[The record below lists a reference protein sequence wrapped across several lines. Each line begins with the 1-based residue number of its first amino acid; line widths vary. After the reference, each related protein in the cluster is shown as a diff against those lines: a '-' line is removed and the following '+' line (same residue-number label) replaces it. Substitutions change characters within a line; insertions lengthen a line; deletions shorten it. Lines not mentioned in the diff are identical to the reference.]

1 MAQSKEDLEQKLTAL
16 EKKALDADP
25 KVSAKQHAEGKL
37 TARERLDK
45 LIDPGTF
52 VEEFMLAETQCA
64 DFGMAEKKLPSDGV
78 VTGFGK
84 IAGRPVY
91 VFSQDRAVL
100 AGSVGSAHA
109 EKIAYVIQTAR
120 KLGVPLIGLNDSAGA
135 RIQEGLSVTTAIGKI
150 FFENSI
156 ASGCIPQISAIMG
169 PCIGVGS
176 YSPALTDFI
185 LMVQNT
191 SQMFITG
198 PAVIKEVLGET
209 VTMEELGGA
218 KIHSE
223 VSGVADLVARD
234 DSECLA
240 TIRRLIGLLPSN
252 FESPPPRQT
261 PTDDPARS
269 LEDLE
274 KIVPFDMRRA
284 YNILQVIK
292 AIVDDGE
299 FLELKARFARN
310 LVIGFGRLD
319 GHPVG
324 FVANQPMFLAGSL
337 DVDASDKAARFI
349 RFCDAF
355 NIPVITLMDVP
366 GFFPGKQQEEKGIIR
381 HGAKMLYAYAEATV
395 PKITIVLRKGYGG
408 AKQALC
414 TREMGA
420 DQFFVWPGIELAVMG
435 GGGAVNVLYKREIEQ
450 SADPAKTRAEKIAD
464 YQDRFSG
471 PFEALSK
478 QFAHAAIRPAETRK
492 RLIQSLEI
500 LRHKK
505 EARPRKKHGL
515 MPV

>member
-1 MAQSKEDLEQKLTAL
+1 MAQSRADLEKRLAAL
-16 EKKALDADP
+16 ENRALDPDP
-25 KVSAKQHAEGKL
+25 KAAVRQHAEGKL
-37 TARERLDK
+37 TARERIDK
-45 LIDPGTF
+45 LVDPGTF
-52 VEEFMLAETQCA
+52 VEEFMLAETQCS
-64 DFGMAEKKLPSDGV
+64 DFGMAEKRLPSDGV

-84 IAGRPVY
+84 IDARPVY
-91 VFSQDRAVL
+91 VYSQDRAVL

-120 KLGVPLIGLNDSAGA
+120 KFGVPVIGLNDSAGA
-135 RIQEGLSVTTAIGKI
+135 RIQEGLSVTSAIGKI

-185 LMVQNT
+185 LQVQNT

-223 VSGVADLVARD
+223 VSGVTDLVAKND
-234 DSECLA
+234 EECLA
-240 TIRRLIGLLPSN
+240 MIRRLIGFLPPN
-252 FESPPPRQT
+252 FECPPPHKE
-261 PTDDPARS
+261 P
-269 LEDLE
+269 LEDSARPVGSLE
-274 KIVPFDMRRA
+274 KIVPEDTKRA

-292 AIVDDGE
+292 AIVDGGD
-299 FLELKARFARN
+299 FLELKAKFARN

-319 GHPVG
+319 GYPVG

-355 NIPVITLMDVP
+355 NIPIITLMDVP

-420 DQFFVWPGIELAVMG
+420 DQLLVWPGVELAVMG
-435 GGGAVNVLYKREIEQ
+435 GGGAVNVLYRREIEQ
-450 SADPAKTRAEKIAD
+450 SPDPAKTRAEKIAE
-464 YQDRFSG
+464 YQERFNG

-478 QFAHAAIRPAETRK
+478 QFAQAAIRPQETRK
-492 RLIQSLEI
+492 RLVQSLEV
-500 LRHKK
+500 LRHKR
-505 EARPRKKHGL
+505 EERPRKKHGL

>member
-1 MAQSKEDLEQKLTAL
+1 MAQSRADL
-16 EKKALDADP
+16 EKKLAALERVARDADP
-25 KVSAKQHAEGKL
+25 KVAAKQHAEGKL
-37 TARERLDK
+37 TARERIEQLLDA
-45 LIDPGTF
+45 GSF
-52 VEEFMLAETQCA
+52 VEEFMLAETQCS
-64 DFGMAEKKLPSDGV
+64 DFGMAEKRLPSDGV

-84 IAGRPVY
+84 IDGRPVY
-91 VFSQDRAVL
+91 VYSQDRAVL

-120 KLGVPLIGLNDSAGA
+120 KVGVPVIGLNDSAGA
-135 RIQEGLSVTTAIGKI
+135 RIQEGLSVTSAIGKI

-185 LMVQNT
+185 LQVQNT

-223 VSGVADLVARD
+223 VSGVTDLVAKND
-234 DSECLA
+234 EECLA
-240 TIRRLIGLLPSN
+240 MIRRLMSFLPPN
-252 FESPPPRQT
+252 FECLPPRKET
-261 PTDDPARS
+261 SDNPARS
-269 LEDLE
+269 VESLET
-274 KIVPFDMRRA
+274 IVPEDTKRA

-292 AIVDDGE
+292 AIVDGGD
-299 FLELKARFARN
+299 FLELKAKFARN

-319 GHPVG
+319 GYPVG

-355 NIPVITLMDVP
+355 NIPIITLMDVP

-420 DQFFVWPGIELAVMG
+420 DQLLVWPGVELAVMG
-435 GGGAVNVLYKREIEQ
+435 GGGAVNVLYRREIEQ
-450 SADPAKTRAEKIAD
+450 SADPAKTRAEKIAE
-464 YQDRFSG
+464 YQDRFNG

-478 QFAHAAIRPAETRK
+478 QFAQAAIRPQETRK
-492 RLIQSLEI
+492 RLVQSLEV
-500 LRHKK
+500 LRHKR
-505 EARPRKKHGL
+505 EERPRKKHGV

>member
-1 MAQSKEDLEQKLTAL
+1 
-16 EKKALDADP
+16 
-25 KVSAKQHAEGKL
+25 
-37 TARERLDK
+37 
-45 LIDPGTF
+45 
-52 VEEFMLAETQCA
+52 
-64 DFGMAEKKLPSDGV
+64 
-78 VTGFGK
+78 
-84 IAGRPVY
+84 VY
-91 VFSQDRAVL
+91 VYSQDRSVL

-120 KLGVPLIGLNDSAGA
+120 KLGVPVIGLNDSAGA
-135 RIQEGLSVTTAIGKI
+135 RIQEGLSVTSAIGKI
-150 FFENSI
+150 FYENSI
-156 ASGCIPQISAIMG
+156 ASGCVPQISAIMG

-176 YSPALTDFI
+176 YSPALTDVV
-185 LMVQNT
+185 LQVQGT

-223 VSGVADLVARD
+223 VSGVTDLVAKND
-234 DSECLA
+234 AECLQM
-240 TIRRLIGLLPSN
+240 IRKLMGFLPAN
-252 FESPPPRQT
+252 FDQRAPRNASS
-261 PTDDPARS
+261 DDPDRRV
-269 LEDLE
+269 DVLE
-274 KIVPFDMRRA
+274 KIVPEDTKRA
-284 YNILQVIK
+284 YNIVQVVK
-292 AIVDDGE
+292 AIVDDGD
-299 FLELKARFARN
+299 FLELKAKFARN

-319 GHPVG
+319 GFSTG

-355 NIPVITLMDVP
+355 NIPIVTLMDVP

-395 PKITIVLRKGYGG
+395 PKITVVLRKGYGG

-420 DQFFVWPGIELAVMG
+420 DQLFVWPGVELAVMG

-450 SADPAKTRAEKIAD
+450 SEDPAKTRAEKIAE
-464 YQDRFSG
+464 YQGRFNG
-471 PFEALSK
+471 PFEALAK
-478 QFAHAAIRPAETRK
+478 QFAHAAIRPADTRR
-492 RLIQSLEI
+492 RLIQSLEV

-505 EARPRKKHGL
+505 EERPRKKHGL

>member
-1 MAQSKEDLEQKLTAL
+1 
-16 EKKALDADP
+16 
-25 KVSAKQHAEGKL
+25 
-37 TARERLDK
+37 
-45 LIDPGTF
+45 
-52 VEEFMLAETQCA
+52 
-64 DFGMAEKKLPSDGV
+64 
-78 VTGFGK
+78 
-84 IAGRPVY
+84 
-91 VFSQDRAVL
+91 
-100 AGSVGSAHA
+100 
-109 EKIAYVIQTAR
+109 
-120 KLGVPLIGLNDSAGA
+120 
-135 RIQEGLSVTTAIGKI
+135 
-150 FFENSI
+150 
-156 ASGCIPQISAIMG
+156 MG

-185 LMVQNT
+185 IQVQNT

-223 VSGVADLVARD
+223 VSGVTDLVAKND
-234 DSECLA
+234 EECLA
-240 TIRRLIGLLPSN
+240 TIRKLIGFLPSS
-252 FESPPPRQT
+252 FESLPPRKET
-261 PTDDPARS
+261 SDDPARALDK
-269 LEDLE
+269 LET
-274 KIVPFDMRRA
+274 IVPEDMKRA

-292 AIVDDGE
+292 TIVDDGE
-299 FLELKARFARN
+299 FFELKAKFARN

-319 GHPVG
+319 GYPVG

-366 GFFPGKQQEEKGIIR
+366 GFFPGKEQEEKGIIR

-420 DQFFVWPGIELAVMG
+420 DQLFVWPGVELAVMG

-450 SADPAKTRAEKIAD
+450 SPDPAKTRAEKIAE
-464 YQDRFSG
+464 YQERFNG
-471 PFEALSK
+471 PFEALAK
-478 QFAHAAIRPAETRK
+478 QFAHAAIRPHETRK

-500 LRHKK
+500 LRFKK
-505 EARPRKKHGL
+505 ESRPNKKHGL

>member
-1 MAQSKEDLEQKLTAL
+1 MAQSREDLEKKLAAL
-16 EKKALDADP
+16 EKVALDADP
-25 KVSAKQHAEGKL
+25 KAAAKQHAEGKL
-37 TARERLDK
+37 TARERIDK
-45 LIDPGTF
+45 LVDPGTF

-64 DFGMAEKKLPSDGV
+64 DFGMAEKRLPSDGV

-84 IAGRPVY
+84 VEGRPVY
-91 VFSQDRAVL
+91 VYSQDRAVL

-120 KLGVPLIGLNDSAGA
+120 KLGVPVIGLNDSAGA
-135 RIQEGLSVTTAIGKI
+135 RIQEGLSVTSAIGKI
-150 FFENSI
+150 FYENSI
-156 ASGCIPQISAIMG
+156 TSGSIPQISAIMG

-185 LMVQNT
+185 LQVQNT

-223 VSGVADLVARD
+223 VSGVTDLVAQND
-234 DSECLA
+234 DECLA
-240 TIRRLIGLLPSN
+240 MIRRLLGFLPSN
-252 FESPPPRQT
+252 FEQPPPRKDT
-261 PTDDPARS
+261 DDDPARAV
-269 LEDLE
+269 DALE
-274 KIVPFDMRRA
+274 KIVPEDMKRA

-292 AIVDDGE
+292 SMVDDGE
-299 FLELKARFARN
+299 FFELKAKFARN
-310 LVIGFGRLD
+310 LVVGFGRLD
-319 GHPVG
+319 GYSVG

-420 DQFFVWPGIELAVMG
+420 DQLLVWPGVELAVMG
-435 GGGAVNVLYKREIEQ
+435 GGGAVNVLYRREIDR
-450 SADPAKTRAEKIAD
+450 SPDPAKTRAEKLAE
-464 YQDRFSG
+464 YHERFNG

-478 QFAHAAIRPAETRK
+478 QFAQAAIRPRETRQ

-500 LRHKK
+500 LRNKR
-505 EARPRKKHGL
+505 EVRPRKKHGL

>member
-1 MAQSKEDLEQKLTAL
+1 MAQSREELEMKLAAL
-16 EKKALDADP
+16 EEIALDADP
-25 KVSAKQHAEGKL
+25 KAAAKQHAEGKL
-37 TARERLDK
+37 TARERIDK
-45 LIDPGTF
+45 LLDPGTF
-52 VEEFMLAETQCA
+52 VEEFMLAETQCV

-84 IAGRPVY
+84 VEGRPVY
-91 VFSQDRAVL
+91 VYSQDRAVL

-120 KLGVPLIGLNDSAGA
+120 KLGVPVIGLNDSAGA
-135 RIQEGLSVTTAIGKI
+135 RIQEGLSVTSAIGKI

-156 ASGCIPQISAIMG
+156 TSGCIPQISAIMG

-185 LMVQNT
+185 LQVQNT

-223 VSGVADLVARD
+223 VSGVTDLVAGND
-234 DSECLA
+234 EECLA
-240 TIRRLIGLLPSN
+240 MIRRLLGFLPSN
-252 FESPPPRQT
+252 FEQPPPRKNT
-261 PTDDPARS
+261 DDDPARA
-269 LEDLE
+269 LDALE
-274 KIVPFDMRRA
+274 KIVPQDMKRA

-299 FLELKARFARN
+299 FFELKAKFARN

-319 GHPVG
+319 GCPAG

-420 DQFFVWPGIELAVMG
+420 DQLLVWPGVELAVMG
-435 GGGAVNVLYKREIEQ
+435 GGGAVNVLYRREIEQ
-450 SADPAKTRAEKIAD
+450 SPDPAKTRAEKLAE
-464 YQDRFSG
+464 YQERFNG
-471 PFEALSK
+471 PLEALSK
-478 QFAHAAIRPAETRK
+478 QFAHAAIRPRETRR

-500 LRHKK
+500 LRNKK
-505 EARPRKKHGL
+505 EERPRKKHGL

>member
-1 MAQSKEDLEQKLTAL
+1 
-16 EKKALDADP
+16 
-25 KVSAKQHAEGKL
+25 
-37 TARERLDK
+37 
-45 LIDPGTF
+45 
-52 VEEFMLAETQCA
+52 
-64 DFGMAEKKLPSDGV
+64 
-78 VTGFGK
+78 
-84 IAGRPVY
+84 
-91 VFSQDRAVL
+91 
-100 AGSVGSAHA
+100 
-109 EKIAYVIQTAR
+109 
-120 KLGVPLIGLNDSAGA
+120 
-135 RIQEGLSVTTAIGKI
+135 
-150 FFENSI
+150 
-156 ASGCIPQISAIMG
+156 MG

-185 LMVQNT
+185 LQVQNT

-223 VSGVADLVARD
+223 VSGVTDLVAKND
-234 DSECLA
+234 EDCLA
-240 TIRRLIGLLPSN
+240 MIRRLISFLPLN
-252 FESPPPRQT
+252 FDCLPPRQQT
-261 PTDDPARS
+261 SEDPAHPVDS
-269 LEDLE
+269 LE
-274 KIVPFDMRRA
+274 KIVPEDTKRA

-292 AIVDDGE
+292 AIVDGGD
-299 FLELKARFARN
+299 FLELKAKFARN

-319 GHPVG
+319 GYPVG

-355 NIPVITLMDVP
+355 NIPIITLMDVP

-420 DQFFVWPGIELAVMG
+420 DQLLVWPGVELAVMG
-435 GGGAVNVLYKREIEQ
+435 GGGAVNVLYRREIEQ
-450 SADPAKTRAEKIAD
+450 SADPAKTRAEKIAE
-464 YQDRFSG
+464 YQERFNG

-478 QFAHAAIRPAETRK
+478 QFAQAAIRPQETRR
-492 RLIQSLEI
+492 RLVQSLEV
-500 LRHKK
+500 LRYKK
-505 EARPRKKHGL
+505 EERPRKKHGL

>member
-1 MAQSKEDLEQKLTAL
+1 
-16 EKKALDADP
+16 
-25 KVSAKQHAEGKL
+25 
-37 TARERLDK
+37 
-45 LIDPGTF
+45 
-52 VEEFMLAETQCA
+52 
-64 DFGMAEKKLPSDGV
+64 MAEKRLPSDGV

-84 IAGRPVY
+84 IEGRPVY
-91 VFSQDRAVL
+91 VYSQDRAVL

-120 KLGVPLIGLNDSAGA
+120 KLGVPVIGLNDSAGA
-135 RIQEGLSVTTAIGKI
+135 RIQEGLSVTSAIGKI

-185 LMVQNT
+185 IQVQNT

-223 VSGVADLVARD
+223 VSGVTDLVAKND
-234 DSECLA
+234 EECLA
-240 TIRRLIGLLPSN
+240 TIRKLIGFLPSS
-252 FESPPPRQT
+252 FESLPPRKDAS
-261 PTDDPARS
+261 DDPARS
-269 LEDLE
+269 LDKLE
-274 KIVPFDMRRA
+274 TIVPEDTKRA

-292 AIVDDGE
+292 TIVDDGE
-299 FLELKARFARN
+299 FFELKAKFARN

-319 GHPVG
+319 GYPVG

-366 GFFPGKQQEEKGIIR
+366 GFFPGKEQEEKGIIR

-420 DQFFVWPGIELAVMG
+420 DQLFVWPGVELAVMG

-450 SADPAKTRAEKIAD
+450 SPDPAKTRAEKIAE
-464 YQDRFSG
+464 YQERFNG
-471 PFEALSK
+471 PFEALAK
-478 QFAHAAIRPAETRK
+478 QFAHAAIRPHETRK

-500 LRHKK
+500 LRFKK
-505 EARPRKKHGL
+505 ESRPNKKHGL

>member
-1 MAQSKEDLEQKLTAL
+1 MAQTRENLEKRLAAL
-16 EKKALDADP
+16 EKIAVDADP
-25 KVSAKQHAEGKL
+25 KTAAKQRAEGKL
-37 TARERLDK
+37 TARERIARLF
-45 LIDPGTF
+45 DPDSF
-52 VEEFMLAETQCA
+52 VEEFMLAETQCS
-64 DFGMAEKKLPSDGV
+64 DFGMAEKRVPSDGV

-84 IAGRPVY
+84 IDGRPASVY
-91 VFSQDRAVL
+91 AQDRAVL

-120 KLGVPLIGLNDSAGA
+120 KVGVPVIGLNDSAGA
-135 RIQEGLSVTTAIGKI
+135 RIQEGLSVTSAIGKI

-185 LMVQNT
+185 FQVENS

-223 VSGVADLVARD
+223 VSGVTDLVAKSD
-234 DSECLA
+234 DECLLA
-240 TIRRLIGLLPSN
+240 IRRLLGFLPSN
-252 FESPPPRQT
+252 FESMPPRKS
-261 PTDDPARS
+261 PDDDPARCV
-269 LEDLE
+269 EALE
-274 KIVPFDMRRA
+274 KIVPEDMKRA
-284 YNILQVIK
+284 YNIVQVIK
-292 AIVDDGE
+292 TLVDEAE
-299 FLELKARFARN
+299 FFELKAKFARN

-319 GHPVG
+319 GYPVG

-337 DVDASDKAARFI
+337 DVDAADKAARFI

-355 NIPVITLMDVP
+355 NIPIVTLMDVP

-420 DQFFVWPGIELAVMG
+420 DQLFVWPGVELAVMG
-435 GGGAVNVLYKREIEQ
+435 GGGAVNVLFRREIEQ
-450 SADPAKTRAEKIAD
+450 SADPAKTRAEKIAE
-464 YQDRFSG
+464 YQERFNG

-478 QFAHAAIRPAETRK
+478 QFAHGALRPRETRL
-492 RLIQSLEI
+492 RLIRSLEV
-500 LRHKK
+500 LRGKK
-505 EARPRKKHGL
+505 EERPKKKHGL
-515 MPV
+515 MPL